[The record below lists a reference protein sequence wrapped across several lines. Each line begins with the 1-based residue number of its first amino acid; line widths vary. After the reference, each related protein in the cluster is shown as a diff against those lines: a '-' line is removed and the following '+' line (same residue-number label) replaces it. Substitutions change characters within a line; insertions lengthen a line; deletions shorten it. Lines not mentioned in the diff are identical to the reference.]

1 MDKVANY
8 VKKYRDMGYTCAEST
23 LLAADEAW
31 NLGLPEGSSKLLAG
45 FGGGFMSGNIC
56 GAISGGVAA
65 LSYKYVR
72 GNGHQSPL
80 LSKKVNTFFEL
91 VQERIG
97 TRMCLELR
105 PMFLTP
111 EENCTPTVRAIAE
124 ILDEVEAMEFDLP
137 EHTEH
142 DLRYAKEGELSFE
155 DLHPGKG
162 FCD

>member
-1 MDKVANY
+1 MEKVADY
-8 VKKYRDMGYTCAEST
+8 VTKYRNMGYTCAEST

-31 NLGLPEGSSKLLAG
+31 NLGLPSDASKLLAG
-45 FGGGFMSGNIC
+45 FGGGFMSGDIC

-80 LSKKVNTFFEL
+80 LSMKVQTFFNL
-91 VQERIG
+91 VQERLG

-105 PMFLTP
+105 PIFLTE
-111 EENCTPTVRAIAE
+111 EENCTPTVRAVAR
-124 ILDEVEAMEFDLP
+124 ILDEVEAMQFDVP

-155 DLHPGKG
+155 DLAPGKG

>member
-31 NLGLPEGSSKLLAG
+31 ELGLPDDASKLLAG
-45 FGGGFMSGNIC
+45 FGGGMFTGYVC

-80 LSKKVNTFFEL
+80 LSKKVSTFVEA
-91 VQERIG
+91 VQERLG
-97 TRMCLELR
+97 TKLCVELR
-105 PMFLTP
+105 PIFLTE

-124 ILDEVEAMEFDLP
+124 ILDDVEEMEFDIP
-137 EHTEH
+137 EHSDY
-142 DLRYAKEGELSFE
+142 DLRYAPEGKL
-155 DLHPGKG
+155 G
-162 FCD
+162 FDGTMLVWSNES